1 MSCGRAKNGGSNV
14 ASKHE
19 RGTSPKTWAI
29 IVWALYLLSGVTG
42 ITAIVALI
50 IAYMKRGQFAG
61 TPFESHM
68 TYAIRT
74 FWIGLIGV
82 VVGIAL
88 TFVLV
93 GILVLVLVA
102 LWMLY
107 RMIRGLICAL
117 DGRAIT
123 NPQGWL

>member
-1 MSCGRAKNGGSNV
+1 MSVQSTN
-14 ASKHE
+14 E
-19 RGTSPKTWAI
+19 GTSPKTWAI

-50 IAYMKRGQFAG
+50 IAYMKRGDLVG

-74 FWIGLIGV
+74 FWIGLLGV
-82 VVGIAL
+82 VIGIVL
-88 TFVLV
+88 SFVLV
-93 GILVLVLVA
+93 GFLVLVLVA
-102 LWMLY
+102 VWMLY

-117 DGRAIT
+117 DGRAII
-123 NPQGWL
+123 NPQGWM